1 MTITDASVIALYPP
15 IIFYAMWAV
24 FLYGYHVIWQA
35 LKIHSLNVRDHA
47 LPIAIVLCAGA
58 LLIENLFY
66 GYARIDHRG
75 YDYLTTILNF
85 VGPMKTIILCGLV
98 FAVASYKKAVEGQ
111 TALARLF
118 GVAFAIWF
126 TTFILIML

>member
-66 GYARIDHRG
+66 GYARVDPKG
-75 YDYLTTILNF
+75 YTSLTTILSL

-98 FAVASYKKAVEGQ
+98 FAVASYKKAVEGK
-111 TALARLF
+111 TALGQLF
-118 GVAFAIWF
+118 GMAFAIWVA
-126 TTFILIML
+126 TFILILL